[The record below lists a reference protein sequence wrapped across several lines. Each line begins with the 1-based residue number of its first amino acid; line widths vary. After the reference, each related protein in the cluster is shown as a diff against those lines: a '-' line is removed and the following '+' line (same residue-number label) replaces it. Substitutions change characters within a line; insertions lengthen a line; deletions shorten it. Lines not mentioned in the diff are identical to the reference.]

1 MRNMVATTIG
11 YTLLMSAIILATV
24 RYNPLAT
31 SRILS
36 AWTLGLLG
44 LQTGILL
51 LFGCMTVGA
60 AVRLDHTSKMI
71 ESHRLMP
78 TSAASAIVGYVL
90 GAPCQ
95 ALSMALAN
103 FVIGAIVANSAQVTL
118 TRWAMANAILLGF
131 VIFIWVVVVF
141 FGFLAQTAFRWI
153 ISVLSIGFWVSQGQL
168 LILLPGITVLV

>member
-1 MRNMVATTIG
+1 GLRNTLATTVG
-11 YTLLMSAIILATV
+11 YTRIISTLIYATV
-24 RYNPLAT
+24 RFNPDNS
-31 SRILS
+31 SRILG

-78 TSAASAIVGYVL
+78 TTATTAILGYVL
-90 GAPCQ
+90 GAPVQ
-95 ALSMALAN
+95 AMSIALAN
-103 FVIGAIVANSAQVTL
+103 FTIGIIVANSAQVAL
-118 TRWAMANAILLGF
+118 ARWVMANAILLGF
-131 VIFIWVVVVF
+131 AIFIWVIVVF

-153 ISVLSIGFWVSQGQL
+153 V
-168 LILLPGITVLV
+168 